1 MSDSPSPIR
10 GLLYGKWVRP
20 LGLWRTVDP
29 LYIWSAVIGLSVAF
43 VLIVVAQVM
52 QTGRLH

>member
-1 MSDSPSPIR
+1 MSDSPSSIR

-29 LYIWSAVIGLSVAF
+29 LYIWSAVIGLFLAL
-43 VLIVVAQVM
+43 VLIVVAQAM

>member
-1 MSDSPSPIR
+1 MADSNSAIR

-20 LGLWRTVDP
+20 LGLWRTVDS
-29 LYIWSAVIGLSVAF
+29 LYIWSAVIGLF
-43 VLIVVAQVM
+43 LGLVLIVVAQVM